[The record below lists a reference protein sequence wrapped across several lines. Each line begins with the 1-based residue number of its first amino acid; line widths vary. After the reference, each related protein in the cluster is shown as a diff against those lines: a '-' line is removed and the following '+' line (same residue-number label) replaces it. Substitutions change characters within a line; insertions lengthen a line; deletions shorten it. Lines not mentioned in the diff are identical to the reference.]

1 MNKLALF
8 AGITL
13 LSITG
18 SVSASSIGSWIDS
31 ARSWNNNGAFLSAN
45 ELLTSQ
51 GHTVDVDR
59 AIGGNMHN
67 YDVFLMGEP
76 RSIPSP
82 SEISELSNWISEGGI
97 LLLMGDSDYGTDYD
111 PLSIRPWKDNMN
123 IISASLGLSL
133 RWGEIVDT
141 AGPFLGGNFATEGK
155 FNIVGEPL
163 YTTPGAKV
171 TGGSVLSENYL
182 NFESLG
188 LGTVFGFAD
197 RSDHIYFTHTINT
210 PNSVLLLNIAN
221 GPVSNVPL
229 PPAML
234 LFVSGLLPIVLKR
247 RTAAVS
253 MT

>member
-18 SVSASSIGSWIDS
+18 SVSAASIGSWIGSD
-31 ARSWNNNGAFLSAN
+31 RSWNNNGAFLSAN
-45 ELLTSQ
+45 ELLTNQ

-59 AIGGNMHN
+59 AISGNMHN

-76 RSIPSP
+76 RSIPNP

-97 LLLMGDSDYGTDYD
+97 LLLMGDSNYATDYN
-111 PLSIRPWKDNMN
+111 PLVDRPWKDNLN

-133 RWGEIVDT
+133 RWGETVDT
-141 AGPFLGGNFATEGK
+141 AGPFQGGNFATEGK

-171 TGGSVLSENYL
+171 TGGTVLSENYL
-182 NFESLG
+182 NFEALG

-197 RSDHIYFTHTINT
+197 RSDHIFFTDTINT
-210 PNSVLLLNIAN
+210 PNSILLLNIAN

-229 PPAML
+229 PPAL
-234 LFVSGLLPIVLKR
+234 WLFISGLLPIFLKR
-247 RTAAVS
+247 KAAIS
-253 MT
+253 LT